1 MTNLKKTRQT
11 TRRGFVKGSLATG
24 FAAGIAAFGSGSGM
38 GSALAATGSAPT
50 GGKPAG
56 GTSIVGRMDQ
66 PLNQMNHFDSAEHF
80 TTAWA
85 SQVEKTGQLRL

>member
-24 FAAGIAAFGSGSGM
+24 IVAGMATFGSGM
-38 GSALAATGSAPT
+38 GSALGATGSAPA
-50 GGKPAG
+50 GGK
-56 GTSIVGRMDQ
+56 SIGGRMDQ
-66 PLNQMNHFDSAEHF
+66 PLNQMNPFDSAEHF

-85 SQVEKTGQLRL
+85 SQVEKTGTLRL